1 MTTAFATEPRAATR
15 SPARLGAEEVASL
28 ARAAA
33 AGDQRAWERLVE
45 EFSGLVWAVA
55 RAHRLS
61 RSDAADVAQTTW
73 LRLVEHLGRIKDPGR
88 LGGWVATTARRECLR
103 VLRTAARTVPADD
116 EVLEREPSETTV
128 DADLLLAERDAALWQ
143 AFDRLPARDQALL
156 RLLVADPTPSY
167 EEIGAALDMPIGS
180 IGPTRA
186 RCLERL
192 RREAAVVG
200 VTDGAVE

>member
-1 MTTAFATEPRAATR
+1 MTTAFETQSRAARR
-15 SPARLGAEEVASL
+15 SPARLSAEEVASL
-28 ARAAA
+28 ASAAA
-33 AGDQRAWERLVE
+33 AGDQSAWERLVE
-45 EFSGLVWAVA
+45 EFSGLVWAVT

-73 LRLVEHLGRIKDPGR
+73 LRLVEHIGRIQDPGR
-88 LGGWVATTARRECLR
+88 LGAWLATTARRECLQ
-103 VLRTAARTVPADD
+103 VLRTVARTMPAED
-116 EVLEREPSETTV
+116 EVLEREASETTV
-128 DADLLLAERDAALWQ
+128 DADVLLAERDAALWQ

-167 EEIGAALDMPIGS
+167 DEIGAALGMPIGS

-200 VTDGAVE
+200 VTDGAVA